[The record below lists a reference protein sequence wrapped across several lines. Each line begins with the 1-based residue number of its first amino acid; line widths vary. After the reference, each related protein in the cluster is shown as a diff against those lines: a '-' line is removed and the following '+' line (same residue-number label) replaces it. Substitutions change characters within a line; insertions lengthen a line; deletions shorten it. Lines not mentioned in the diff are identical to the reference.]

1 MDIISFLF
9 LVSVSVPI
17 AVWRKVAMERAIIIS
32 IGCLSFLGYIG
43 GILGNFWYLLLPA
56 EGLLLGLMVLCVYKK
71 RITIKEL
78 MSPGII
84 FLLILL
90 VISVIYH
97 RNTVVTSWDDLAGWA
112 AETKNMFYN
121 NKFPCAAGNTIS
133 RYTDYLPGVQL
144 FSVIWMKVGNVFNDS
159 RLFVSYN
166 MLAYIFLSAFLTNIR
181 GKSKIVI
188 FSLILAVAPNAFL
201 ANMWSMLSTLQIDTM
216 VAAMFG
222 YLLYLIYSEEYD
234 VIELYAGVIMLCL
247 SKQVG
252 CLFGLVVVGLLCIKQ
267 IYQMVIKKNESGRV
281 LYVIIGEFLFIVSS
295 WFVVKKK
302 YNVVSTGSGV
312 YKEILDQGIEYF
324 STLEQW
330 KIEGFKNFW
339 KSIIKFDI
347 IDITSQTAYYISP
360 FLKVSGI
367 VWIILILIGLILISK
382 KYCKRISYF
391 YNVLLVLGFLAYTM
405 FISSLYLLNF
415 SKGENAVLSSAGRY
429 VGTYLMAMYL
439 LIFGIIFR
447 HSKETMLNVV
457 NIVFG
462 IMGLTF
468 PCNNLSSILVG
479 GGNARG

>member
-1 MDIISFLF
+1 M
-9 LVSVSVPI
+9 
-17 AVWRKVAMERAIIIS
+17 
-32 IGCLSFLGYIG
+32 
-43 GILGNFWYLLLPA
+43 
-56 EGLLLGLMVLCVYKK
+56 
-71 RITIKEL
+71 
-78 MSPGII
+78 
-84 FLLILL
+84 
-90 VISVIYH
+90 
-97 RNTVVTSWDDLAGWA
+97 
-112 AETKNMFYN
+112 
-121 NKFPCAAGNTIS
+121 
-133 RYTDYLPGVQL
+133 
-144 FSVIWMKVGNVFNDS
+144 
-159 RLFVSYN
+159 
-166 MLAYIFLSAFLTNIR
+166 
-181 GKSKIVI
+181 
-188 FSLILAVAPNAFL
+188 
-201 ANMWSMLSTLQIDTM
+201 
-216 VAAMFG
+216 
-222 YLLYLIYSEEYD
+222 
-234 VIELYAGVIMLCL
+234 
-247 SKQVG
+247 
-252 CLFGLVVVGLLCIKQ
+252 FGLVVVGLLCIKQ

-479 GGNARG
+479 GVMPEVREYKKEVYQERRELQEKMDIVMNIVGNDANIIMDNGFYVDNARYNYLLFPNKVALWGYIWQLNSNYTHIILNDDTNALNEEFVNTYGEYFGESEIVDGGIYKIDFVEEKVILEYVGRIPE

>member
-1 MDIISFLF
+1 M
-9 LVSVSVPI
+9 
-17 AVWRKVAMERAIIIS
+17 
-32 IGCLSFLGYIG
+32 
-43 GILGNFWYLLLPA
+43 
-56 EGLLLGLMVLCVYKK
+56 
-71 RITIKEL
+71 
-78 MSPGII
+78 
-84 FLLILL
+84 
-90 VISVIYH
+90 
-97 RNTVVTSWDDLAGWA
+97 
-112 AETKNMFYN
+112 
-121 NKFPCAAGNTIS
+121 
-133 RYTDYLPGVQL
+133 
-144 FSVIWMKVGNVFNDS
+144 
-159 RLFVSYN
+159 
-166 MLAYIFLSAFLTNIR
+166 
-181 GKSKIVI
+181 
-188 FSLILAVAPNAFL
+188 APNAFL

-479 GGNARG
+479 G